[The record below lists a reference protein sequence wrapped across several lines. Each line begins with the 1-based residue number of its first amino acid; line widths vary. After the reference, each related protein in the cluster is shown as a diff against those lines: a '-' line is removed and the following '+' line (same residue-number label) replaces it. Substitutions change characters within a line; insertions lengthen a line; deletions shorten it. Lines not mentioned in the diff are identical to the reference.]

1 MSRENGT
8 ALLVIAS
15 LALLGTVFAVLIQH
29 EEAWNAMQMP
39 VAAAALFGMGYRTQQ
54 SSGDRSGREGVEA
67 RVEEMISRIEAFGG
81 FTAPQQA
88 AWDELVY
95 ALRSAALLFSDLCD
109 DLEEMQEGRT
119 APQHLALA
127 EQSIHAAASAML
139 EVRPSF
145 ERFYAVL
152 DAEQKAMLDRAFA
165 CAGH

>member
-1 MSRENGT
+1 MLRENGA
-8 ALLVIAS
+8 ALLVAAS

-29 EEAWNAMQMP
+29 EEAWSVMQMP
-39 VAAAALFGMGYRTQQ
+39 VSVAAMFGMGYRTRRP
-54 SSGDRSGREGVEA
+54 GDNGPGRDGVEA
-67 RVEEMISRIEAFGG
+67 RVEEMIRRIEAFGG

-88 AWDELVY
+88 AWDDLVY

-145 ERFYAVL
+145 ERFYAAL
-152 DAEQKAMLDRAFA
+152 GAEQKAMLDRAFA
-165 CAGH
+165 SAGH